1 MFQKKWDIVFGG
13 NFQDNLEEEGV
24 SITKKKGRTFEMTV
38 NEGAKAQI
46 HCPHDALPSN

>member
-24 SITKKKGRTFEMTV
+24 SPQIPTAVE
-38 NEGAKAQI
+38 EGNHHEEERQ
-46 HCPHDALPSN
+46 DV